1 MDIGRLRALRELSIR
16 KTMAAVADALHVS
29 PSAVSQQ
36 ISLLEQEVGIDLVE
50 RRGRGVNLTIAGE
63 MLVERANRIFLEL
76 ESARAD
82 MAELKEVVAGEIRV
96 AAFPSV
102 AAALLP
108 KTMRALGGTHPQLT
122 VQFDEMEPEEGINA
136 LRSWQTDVA
145 LVDDLNVPP
154 ALLDP
159 GIELM
164 PLMEDVFNVMMSSE
178 HPLADRDEVRLGDL
192 KHERW
197 VIDTASVSYTNV
209 LTQACRKAGYV
220 PDIIGRCK
228 GFEVAHAMIREG
240 CGIAIFPELRAS
252 VDLKDAR
259 FCRLVPEIRRK
270 ISVAFR
276 KGEKKSPALQ
286 AFLLCLTTQ
295 AKDFQ

>member
-36 ISLLEQEVGIDLVE
+36 IALLEEEVGIDLVE
-50 RRGRGVNLTIAGE
+50 RRGRGVNLTIAGR
-63 MLVERANRIFLEL
+63 MLVERANRIFSEL

-82 MAELKEVVAGEIRV
+82 MAELKEVVAGELRV

-102 AAALLP
+102 AAALIP
-108 KTMRALGGTHPQLT
+108 KTIRALRETYPRLS

-145 LVDDLNVPP
+145 LIDDLNVPHS
-154 ALLDP
+154 LLDP
-159 GIELM
+159 GIEII
-164 PLMEDVFNVMMSSE
+164 PLIEDVFNVMMSPDHHIAHRE
-178 HPLADRDEVRLGDL
+178 EVRLADL
-192 KHERW
+192 SEERW
-197 VIDTASVSYTNV
+197 VIDTASGTYTNL
-209 LTQACRKAGYV
+209 LTSACQNAGYTPNIV
-220 PDIIGRCK
+220 ARCK
-228 GFEVAHAMIREG
+228 GFEVAIALIRDG
-240 CGIAIFPELRAS
+240 CAIAIFPELRAS
-252 VDLKDAR
+252 FELKDAR
-259 FCRLVPEIRRK
+259 VCRLVPEIRRR

-286 AFLLCLTTQ
+286 AFIQRIYEQ
-295 AKDFQ
+295 AADFR